1 MAEKSHYLTSAGGR
15 PVASGCSCRERLSL
29 SRAVVLCR
37 KLPLIRYTSGTN
49 SNQGLR
55 LVRIQ
60 ATGKTAQLA
69 ARGKSPAA
77 FDRRCVPPD
86 CVARRSNIP
95 DILPPRALPGGRL
108 AGLGA
113 SRDFCHGL
121 LLFVGILSAL
131 AAMPPAMA
139 QADERP
145 NVVVVLVDDM
155 RWDDFGAG
163 GHPFVRT
170 PSIDRVATEGAMF
183 INGFTTT
190 PLCSPARASI
200 LTGLYAHT
208 NGIIDNTNRRG
219 HGLNTFPRQLDET
232 GYDTAFVGKW
242 HMGTDGTP
250 RPGFDTW
257 VSLIGQGTN
266 TDPEV
271 YVGNERMTFEGHVT
285 DVLTDHAVSFLEAAR
300 DEPFVLFFA
309 QKAVHPGR
317 GPRSGGRRLH
327 CGGSASGHLRRR
339 ADRAAPKRRC
349 AASGQARPDAEGRGL
364 PPLGLDT
371 STTDATIRDRLE
383 MVTGVDESV
392 GRLLA
397 ALERTGDL
405 DDTFF
410 VVTSDH
416 GYFYG
421 EHGLNPQRRLAYE
434 ESARIPMVIRYPRLI
449 EPGTRPEQL
458 MLSIDLAS
466 TILELTGQEPEDP
479 MQGASLV
486 PILRGDDPEG
496 WRTSLLIEHHSDPDS
511 YLRNS
516 PGPGRAS
523 EFVRVRGLGYKAVR
537 TARYKYIQYTDL
549 EGMDELYDLEADPY
563 EMNNIIGAPEAAQLL
578 EDMQAELAR
587 LLELTS

>member
-1 MAEKSHYLTSAGGR
+1 MARNRL
-15 PVASGCSCRERLSL
+15 LSL
-29 SRAVVLCR
+29 PLLFAGALLVL
-37 KLPLIRYTSGTN
+37 
-49 SNQGLR
+49 
-55 LVRIQ
+55 
-60 ATGKTAQLA
+60 A
-69 ARGKSPAA
+69 
-77 FDRRCVPPD
+77 VPP
-86 CVARRSNIP
+86 
-95 DILPPRALPGGRL
+95 L
-108 AGLGA
+108 
-113 SRDFCHGL
+113 
-121 LLFVGILSAL
+121 
-131 AAMPPAMA
+131 AMA
-139 QADERP
+139 QADDRP
-145 NVVVVLVDDM
+145 NFVVVLVDDM

-170 PSIDRVATEGAMF
+170 PNIDRVAAEGAMF
-183 INGFTTT
+183 LNAFTTT

-219 HGLNTFPRQLDET
+219 HDLNTFPRQLDRT

-271 YVGNERMTFEGHVT
+271 YVGSERMTFEGHVT
-285 DVLTDHAVSFLEAAR
+285 DVLTDHAVSYLEAAR

-309 QKAVHPGR
+309 QKAVHPDLALGLVE
-317 GPRSGGRRLH
+317 GGFI
-327 CGGSASGHLRRR
+327 A
-339 ADRAAPKRRC
+339 ADRHL
-349 AASGQARPDAEGRGL
+349 GIYDAEPIMRVPSAGVPPLDKPALMRNVTNL

-371 STTDATIRDRLE
+371 ATTDATIRDRLE

-392 GRLLA
+392 GRLLE
-397 ALERTGDL
+397 ALERIGEL

-421 EHGLNPQRRLAYE
+421 EHGLNAQRRLAYE
-434 ESARIPMVIRYPRLI
+434 ESVRIPMVIRYPGLI
-449 EPGTRPEQL
+449 ERGTRPEQMVL
-458 MLSIDLAS
+458 TIDLAS
-466 TILELTGQEPEDP
+466 TILDLAGQVPEAA
-479 MQGASLV
+479 MHGASLV
-486 PILRGDDPEG
+486 PILTGENPDD
-496 WRTSLLIEHHSDPDS
+496 WRSSLLIEHHSDPDD
-511 YLRNS
+511 YLRDA

-523 EFVRVRGLGYKAVR
+523 EFTRVLNMGYKAVR
-537 TARYKYIQYTDL
+537 TERYKYIQYTEL

-563 EMNNIIGAPEAAQLL
+563 EMNNIIDAPETAPLL
-578 EDMQAELAR
+578 EDMHDELVR